1 MIIYSGRMWRH
12 LAMMHTIACEVLSVR
27 NPVALSER
35 AAQRKPAMMLLP
47 YAIPIAAGSIAYFAG
62 SGMLI

>member
-1 MIIYSGRMWRH
+1 
-12 LAMMHTIACEVLSVR
+12 V
-27 NPVALSER
+27 LSER

-62 SGMLI
+62 TGMLT